1 MMKTTTE
8 MSSLKDTMLR
18 LYEEHRSA
26 IFGNDNDV
34 VTGRRESAMA
44 SFRKTG
50 FPHKKLENWRNTDI
64 SGIIDLPYHYYF
76 RPTFKKG
83 IDLKRIFQCNIPN
96 LQTDMVSQL
105 NGWYISENG
114 PLKKERNGVIVGSL
128 EAVRREFPDLIAKH
142 YGRYARDEKNGFVAL
157 NNAFAQ
163 DGVFILVPDNVKVT
177 APIQLVNIIH
187 HDRNIFVQ
195 NHNLIIL
202 GKNSS
207 LQLVQCDDSIDQQRS
222 LVNTVTEIFLDENA
236 SLDHYKLQNKNDQ
249 SALINAVFFHLEK
262 DATLSTNAIT
272 LNGGLIRNDHDVKF
286 AGENSKADIMGLYL
300 VDKTQHAD
308 NQVFVDHTVP
318 NCQSNELFKG
328 ILDDSARGV
337 FNGHVLVRP
346 GAQKTDA
353 RQNNKN
359 ILLTD
364 KAVINTKPFLEIYA
378 DDVKCSHG
386 ASIGQMDEEAMFYL
400 RARGIGV
407 DNARLLLMYAFAAE
421 VINYIKIEA
430 LKTRVDDMVKKRLR
444 GELSI
449 CDQCVLHCS
458 TMEKPVQFDIDMSK
472 I

>member
-8 MSSLKDTMLR
+8 KVSLKETMLR
-18 LYEEHRSA
+18 LYDENRTA
-26 IFGNDNDV
+26 ICKGDNEV
-34 VTGRRESAMA
+34 LIRRREKAIA

-50 FPHKKLENWRNTDI
+50 FPHNKLENWRNTDV
-64 SGIIDLPYHYYF
+64 SGILDLPYHYYF
-76 RPTFKKG
+76 KPTFKKG
-83 IDLKRIFQCNIPN
+83 IDLEKIFQCTIPN

-114 PLKKERNGVIVGSL
+114 YLEKDANGVIIGSL
-128 EAVRREFPDLIAKH
+128 ETARRKYPDLLAKH
-142 YGRYARDEKNGFVAL
+142 YGNYARDEKNGFVAL

-163 DGVFILVPDNVKVT
+163 DGVFILVPDNVKV
-177 APIQLVNIIH
+177 ALPIQLVNIIH

-222 LVNTVTEIFLDENA
+222 LVNTVTEIFMDANA
-236 SLDHYKLQNKNDQ
+236 RLDHYKLQNKNDQ
-249 SALINAVFFHLEK
+249 STLINAVFFHLEK
-262 DATLSTNAIT
+262 DAVLSTNAIT

-286 AGENSKADIMGLYL
+286 NGGNAEANIMGLYL

-308 NQVFVDHTVP
+308 NQVFVDHAVP
-318 NCQSNELFKG
+318 HCRSNELFKG

-364 KAVINTKPFLEIYA
+364 KAIINTKPFLEIYA

-386 ASIGQMDEEAMFYL
+386 ASIGQMDDDALFYL
-400 RARGIGV
+400 RARGIGI

-421 VINYIKIEA
+421 VINQIKIDA